1 MLQKGR
7 GERDKQR
14 MKEEKGIEEKGKEN
28 KEDKDRQIGI
38 KS

>member
-28 KEDKDRQIGI
+28 KEDKDRQ
-38 KS
+38 KESHK